1 MIKISISKIK
11 KWCTNK
17 DLFKLVEATKY
28 EDPEIRK
35 AAILSIATI
44 GDKACL
50 EFVQELYDQELDLFV
65 RREILKCSAVLEK
78 SKYDSRKVKE
88 IKYSPELIQLIPNSQ
103 GA

>member
-11 KWCTNK
+11 KWCTEKN
-17 DLFKLVEATKY
+17 LYKLIEATLN

-35 AAILSIATI
+35 AAILSIATL

-50 EFVQELYDQELDLFV
+50 EYIQKLYDLEKDMFV
-65 RREILKCSAVLEK
+65 RKEILKCAKILEK
-78 SKYDSRKVKE
+78 SDYDSSRIKE
-88 IKYSPELIQLIPNSQ
+88 LKYSPEIIHLIPNSQ